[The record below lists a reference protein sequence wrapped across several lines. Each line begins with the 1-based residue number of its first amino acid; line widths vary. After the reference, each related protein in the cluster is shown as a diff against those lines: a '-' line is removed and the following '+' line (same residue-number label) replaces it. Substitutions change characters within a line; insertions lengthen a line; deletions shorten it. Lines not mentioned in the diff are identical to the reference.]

1 MKKRSIVFF
10 MAFVSILIFCPFVYS
25 QGNNTAGRGTAQ
37 DFNTTRSN
45 RERSNFM
52 IVNGQVDSLT
62 NQNSNVGLAAAK
74 PGNPIGG
81 IIVKGGK
88 NPGGEM
94 KTIGTT
100 NEKGELL
107 VKIDEAGSY
116 RIAVELPINEE
127 VVDSNNA
134 NINTSRGNIKQPKAM
149 ITTDNPKRGLV
160 IRLGEDM
167 GGALQPGGV
176 TNENGELLLNFS
188 KPGDYKIVIA
198 PRAEAQDFN
207 TTRSN
212 RERSNFMV
220 VNGQVDTVINT
231 PVPPRAEA
239 QDFNTTRSN
248 RERSNFMVVSGQVD
262 TVINT
267 PVPPRAEA
275 QDFNTTRSNRERSN
289 FMVVNGQVD
298 TVINTP
304 VPPRAEAQDFNTTRS
319 NRERSNFMVV
329 NGQVDTVINTPVPPR
344 AEAQDFNTTRSN
356 RERSNFLTVP
366 SGQRRGVGLGIYPLI
381 NFPLEKDNNED
392 LGLFKDYGYGV
403 KIDGNYYRGVFGI
416 GAALG
421 LMKQTT
427 DMDAVKAYINAN
439 AGNFAQ
445 YTTSDARDVAQL
457 FILVGPSFQFGQK
470 ILVTGNIQGGVFFN
484 HKPSKLTSTADVKG
498 RLMNMMTVTENNKK
512 LQPGLS
518 GHLSVRFPIV
528 KNMFLGVGAEY
539 MLSHVST
546 TYNDYNHPEPVS
558 ESVNMQS
565 LGASVS
571 WSWFINT
578 DSLKKNKVEHSG
590 DPHVN
595 VSK

>member
-160 IRLGEDM
+160 IRLGEGM

-198 PRAEAQDFN
+198 
-207 TTRSN
+207 
-212 RERSNFMV
+212 
-220 VNGQVDTVINT
+220 
-231 PVPPRAEA
+231 
-239 QDFNTTRSN
+239 
-248 RERSNFMVVSGQVD
+248 
-262 TVINT
+262 
-267 PVPPRAEA
+267 PRAEA